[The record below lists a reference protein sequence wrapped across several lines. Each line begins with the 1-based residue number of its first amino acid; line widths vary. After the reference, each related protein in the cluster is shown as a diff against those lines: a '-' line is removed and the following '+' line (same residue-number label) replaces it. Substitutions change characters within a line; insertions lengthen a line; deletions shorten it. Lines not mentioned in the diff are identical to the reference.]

1 MKRGALALGLAAL
14 AWLLCAAAWARPGG
28 GHSFSGPS
36 HSSPHGHGGD
46 GDGGFELVVLLLRLV
61 FAYPKLAI
69 PVLVIVVVWWVR
81 TQRGGRLESWETPHH
96 AHASAP
102 RPAAARAAE
111 RTDLGALRE
120 LDPDFSRV
128 LFEDFAYRLYASVQR
143 ARGDAAAL
151 AALAPY
157 LAEDVRAALLRGD
170 DPDRDGSRALGPA
183 STVSHVVVGALRIA
197 GVSVPV
203 AGAAAGEAVR
213 IELGYE
219 ANLTFSAAGADAR
232 TLYTRERWTLTR
244 APDARSKPP
253 GSYERLGCPNCG
265 APFRA
270 SDNRRCAY
278 CGEVVSD
285 GRFNWM
291 LHARRVLAEESR
303 PPSLT
308 ANVAERGTDRP
319 TVRASDHEARWRELV
334 ARDPAVNEAALQAR
348 INLIYRELNAAWSQR
363 ALDGV
368 RALVSDG
375 MFDYLQYWVQAY
387 RAQGLENVLKDMRVR
402 GLERAKVVSD
412 RYFDALTVRVFASGI
427 DFTRDVGSGQVRSGD
442 TDHPRTYSEYWT
454 LIRGAGVRGA
464 ARGDKNCPNCAAPLA
479 VSMAGVCTHCN
490 AHITAGEFDW
500 VLSKIEQDEVY
511 EG

>member
-1 MKRGALALGLAAL
+1 MRRGGLALGLAAL

-28 GHSFSGPS
+28 GHTFSGPS
-36 HSSPHGHGGD
+36 DTFSSPRGHGD
-46 GDGGFELVVLLLRLV
+46 GDGGFELVVFLLRMV
-61 FAYPKLAI
+61 FVYPKLAI

-81 TQRGGRLESWETPHH
+81 TQRAGRLESWETPHH

-102 RPAAARAAE
+102 AQVGARAAQPA
-111 RTDLGALRE
+111 DLGALRE
-120 LDPDFSRV
+120 RDPDFSRV

-151 AALAPY
+151 EALTPY
-157 LAEDVRAALLRGD
+157 LAEDVRAALLRS
-170 DPDRDGSRALGPA
+170 DGHKI
-183 STVSHVVVGALRIA
+183 SHVVVGALRLA
-197 GVSVPV
+197 RVSVPS
-203 AGAAAGEAVR
+203 AGADGEQVQ
-213 IELGYE
+213 IELAYD
-219 ANLTFSAAGADAR
+219 ANLTLSAAGAGAR
-232 TLYTRERWTLTR
+232 TLYTRELWTLAR

-270 SDNRRCAY
+270 SDNRRCEY

-285 GRFNWM
+285 GRFNWS
-291 LHARRVLAEESR
+291 LRARRVLAEESR

-308 ANVAERGTDRP
+308 ADVAERGTDWP
-319 TVRASDHEARWRELV
+319 TVRAPDHEARWRELS
-334 ARDPAVNEAALQAR
+334 ARDPALNESALQAR
-348 INLIYRELNAAWSQR
+348 IGLIYRELNAAWSQR
-363 ALDGV
+363 ELNGV
-368 RALVSDG
+368 RGLVSDG

-387 RAQGLENVLKDMRVR
+387 QAQGLQNVLKDMRVR

-427 DFTRDVGSGQVRSGD
+427 DFTRDVGSGQVRAGD

-464 ARGDKNCPNCAAPLA
+464 ARGDKSCPNCAAPLA

-490 AHITAGEFDW
+490 AHITGGEFDW

>member
-1 MKRGALALGLAAL
+1 MRRGALALGLAAL
-14 AWLLCAAAWARPGG
+14 TWLLCDAAWARPGG
-28 GHSFSGPS
+28 GHTFSGPS
-36 HSSPHGHGGD
+36 DTFSSPRGHGSD
-46 GDGGFELVVLLLRLV
+46 GNGGFELVVFLLRLV
-61 FAYPKLAI
+61 FFYPKLAI
-69 PVLVIVVVWWVR
+69 PLLVIAVVWWVR
-81 TQRGGRLESWETPHH
+81 TQRAGRLESWETPHH
-96 AHASAP
+96 ALASAP
-102 RPAAARAAE
+102 ASARAAQH
-111 RTDLGALRE
+111 TDLEALRQ
-120 LDPDFSRV
+120 LDPEFSRV

-157 LAEDVRAALLRGD
+157 LAEDVRTALLRGD
-170 DPDRDGSRALGPA
+170 AHK
-183 STVSHVVVGALRIA
+183 VSHVVVGALRLA
-197 GVSVPV
+197 RVSVPA
-203 AGAAAGEAVR
+203 AGAAAGEAVQ

-219 ANLTFSAAGADAR
+219 ANLTLSAGGADAR
-232 TLYTRERWTLTR
+232 TLYTRELWTLAR

-270 SDNRRCAY
+270 SDNRRCEY

-285 GRFNWM
+285 GRFNWS
-291 LHARRVLAEESR
+291 LRARRVLAEESR

-308 ANVAERGTDRP
+308 ADVAERGTDWP
-319 TVRASDHEARWRELV
+319 TVRAPDHEARWHELI
-334 ARDPAVNEAALQAR
+334 ARDAAVNETALQAR
-348 INLIYRELNAAWSQR
+348 IGLIYRELNAAWSQR
-363 ALDGV
+363 ELNGV
-368 RALVSDG
+368 RGLVSDG

-387 RAQGLENVLKDMRVR
+387 QAQGLQNVLKDMHVR

-412 RYFDALTVRVFASGI
+412 RYFDALTVRMFASGI
-427 DFTRDVGSGQVRSGD
+427 DFTREVSSGQVRSGD
-442 TDHPRTYSEYWT
+442 TAHPRTYSEYWT

-490 AHITAGEFDW
+490 AHITSGEFDW
-500 VLSKIEQDEVY
+500 VLSKIEQDDVY